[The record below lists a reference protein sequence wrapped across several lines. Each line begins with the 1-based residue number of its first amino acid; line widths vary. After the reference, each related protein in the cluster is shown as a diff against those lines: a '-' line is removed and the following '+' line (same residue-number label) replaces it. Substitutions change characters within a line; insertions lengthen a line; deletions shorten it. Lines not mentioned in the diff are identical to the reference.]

1 MSGFIIEQSFEI
13 NELAIVLVIVV
24 TLTAKRNESTEDHVD
39 IEEAVGHSGM
49 VWVLEALSHPF
60 FPLKDDCGYA

>member
-39 IEEAVGHSGM
+39 IEEAMTFAAMGESRIN
-49 VWVLEALSHPF
+49 A
-60 FPLKDDCGYA
+60 D